1 MPRPLACG
9 ALLAIDESP
18 TLTAWSQTMVG
29 RGVMIAVAVALLNI
43 RQQDVAWSS
52 ILVCMAFLYAC
63 TPVWK
68 PWILL
73 IWAQSLAIYRI
84 LTASRDLNASIV
96 KVVQQEGIAAFPE
109 WQLAL
114 VVHGVFMILAWA
126 MLVYAR
132 RHPRSLLARH
142 PVVWLLCAEFLLLF
156 VSSRGVL
163 SGMTR
168 TVVWTFFLISSSHL
182 WFVAYALVD
191 QRSRDRSPD
200 AFQLGTFRPFWGFTS
215 LPYNKGAAFLRKV
228 AATTPHDLAVTQ
240 LKGLKLLVWVTILY
254 GLHTALVWAC
264 ERRWHV
270 RTIED
275 EITAFLSGGPS
286 TLGRQWLSLICS
298 QGEFALWTAVFG
310 DTIVAIARL
319 AGFRLPR
326 STWRPLESRT
336 LIDYFNRISYY
347 FKELLVDLFFIPT
360 FFTCFK
366 GRPRLRLFFATFMA
380 AGVGNAL
387 YHFFRDIALV
397 EDVGL
402 EQLFVSYTSYV
413 FYCVVLAAAIGISQ
427 LRVSAGY
434 RPQDTLLGRVWS
446 LVFVWGF
453 VSILRI
459 FSDETRSHT
468 LGERILYLCHLFGV
482 HP

>member
-9 ALLAIDESP
+9 SLLAIDESP

-29 RGVMIAVAVALLNI
+29 RAAMIAVAVALLNI

-73 IWAQSLAIYRI
+73 ICTQSLAIYRI
-84 LTASRDLNASIV
+84 LTASRSLNASIV

-126 MLVYAR
+126 MLVHAR

-142 PVVWLLCAEFLLLF
+142 PVVCLLCAEFLLLF
-156 VSSRGVL
+156 VSSAGVL

-168 TVVWTFFLISSSHL
+168 TIVWTFFLIFSSYL
-182 WFVAYALVD
+182 WFLAYALVD
-191 QRSRDRSPD
+191 QRSSDRSPD
-200 AFQLGTFRPFWGFTS
+200 AFQLGIFRPFWGSTS
-215 LPYNKGAAFLRKV
+215 LPFNKGAAFLRKV
-228 AATTPHDLAVTQ
+228 AARNPHDLAVTQ
-240 LKGLKLLVWVTILY
+240 LKGVKLLGWVCILY
-254 GLHTALVWAC
+254 GLRTGLKWIIEDH
-264 ERRWHV
+264 WHV

-275 EITAFLSGGPS
+275 EITAFLGGNPS
-286 TLGRQWLSLICS
+286 SRGRQCLSLIWS
-298 QGEFALWTAVFG
+298 QGTFALGAAVFW

-326 STWRPLESRT
+326 AIWRPLESRM
-336 LIDYFNRISYY
+336 LIDYFNRIAYY
-347 FKELLVDLFFIPT
+347 FKEFLVDLFFIPT
-360 FFTCFK
+360 FFRCFK
-366 GRPRLRLFFATFMA
+366 GHARLRLFFATFMA

-387 YHFFRDIALV
+387 YHFLRDIDMVA
-397 EDVGL
+397 DVGL

-413 FYCVVLAAAIGISQ
+413 FYCVVLAVAIGISQ
-427 LRVSAGY
+427 LRASAGY
-434 RPQDTLLGRVWS
+434 RPRDTLLGRVWS
-446 LVFVWGF
+446 LIFIWGF